1 MYSDEQRR
9 SHIYDLQRFLRRI
22 EQEQGY
28 PQPLA
33 PDGIFGPETE
43 AGLKDFQ
50 RRNGIPITGTANY
63 DTWTRIFDQYLALKP
78 GDTMPTAVLFFPT
91 GIDAKLSPGNRGI
104 PVLALQMLLNTPVPH
119 YADHIPVPL
128 TGEYDA
134 ATTNAVRQAQKSFQL
149 PETGN
154 ADRATWEA
162 LAYLHNSLFEHTPLE
177 WMLGNMRLC

>member
-43 AGLKDFQ
+43 AGVKDFQ
-50 RRNGIPITGTANY
+50 RRNGIPITGTVNY
-63 DTWTRIFDQYLALKP
+63 DTWTRIFGQYLALTP
-78 GDTMPTAVLFFPT
+78 WDTMPAAVLFFPT
-91 GIDAKLSPGNRGI
+91 GMDVKLTPGSKGI
-104 PVLALQMLLNTPVPH
+104 PVLALQMLLNTPIKH
-119 YADHIPVPL
+119 YANLAPIPL

-134 ATTNAVRQAQKSFQL
+134 ATANAVRKAQRSFQL
-149 PETGN
+149 PETGVT
-154 ADRATWEA
+154 DRVTWDA
-162 LAYLHNSLFEHTPLE
+162 LALLHNSLFEHTPLE
-177 WMLGNMRLC
+177 WVLGGTGPC